1 MTDIGE
7 LDPPVAMDVPEGAF
21 GPNALI
27 NSSGGILADPDAE
40 AALLGLVLMKP
51 AVMADVIGDVS
62 AGDFFDVMHRRIF
75 EVCARAFDEGWAIN
89 IEAVIEGLG
98 GDKDAKL
105 TGGQTVGQ
113 FVAGLC
119 IGVDT
124 SLDAGDLAQHIFEC
138 SERRAIDAEADVD
151 LIDANKP
158 FQSRMG
164 LVMWE
169 DQNTPGEA
177 YEYVVEDLIPLGQMV
192 LLVGESGTGKSFLGH
207 SVGLAIAR
215 DQPIFGRRILE
226 RMGVI
231 WLAYEAASG
240 VEARMRAYARYHGLA
255 IDHLPFAV
263 LKRPAKLWPADDS
276 VDALLKEIKGIQRHR
291 FGGLKIGAI
300 FVDTHNAGTPGASE
314 IDSETVSKIRDRYLL
329 LARETGAA
337 LVIIGHTNSQGKH
350 RGNEQLH
357 NNVDTVIK
365 VSRKTRIV
373 GKDVIAIKDDDGRE
387 IRTMRVAKQREG
399 QDGDEHDF
407 VLTSVEDGTTNRF
420 GRKRT
425 SCVVTSPRIAD
436 APSDQDHGDG
446 KPREKVGVRA
456 NKSEMLFMRCLLDA
470 VAAQGVI
477 PPAGLDLPHSITR
490 VVDYD
495 AVKRLFAAQ
504 MLRDDDDS
512 EEGKKRH
519 RGRVRTALTRVRM
532 SLLDLKVIGCSTP
545 HIWWTGK
552 AVNGI
557 RETYPKTRT
566 LFDDAD
572 APLPDDDIAGLY

>member
-1 MTDIGE
+1 MTDVMDP
-7 LDPPVAMDVPEGAF
+7 LDAIDVPEGAF
-21 GPNALI
+21 GPNAMI

-40 AALLGLVLMKP
+40 RALLGLVLLKP
-51 AVMADVIGDVS
+51 AVMAATVDEVG
-62 AGDFFDVMHRRIF
+62 AGDFFDVMHRRVY

-89 IEAVIEGLG
+89 IDAVIEGLG
-98 GDKDAKL
+98 GDRDAKL
-105 TGGQTVGQ
+105 TGDQTVGQ
-113 FVAGLC
+113 FVAALC
-119 IGVDT
+119 IGADT
-124 SLDAGDLAQHIFEC
+124 TLDAADVAQHIFEC
-138 SERRAIDAEADVD
+138 SERRAIDAEADGD
-151 LIDANKP
+151 LIEANKP

-164 LVMWE
+164 LVLWE
-169 DQNTPGEA
+169 DQNAPGEA
-177 YEYVVEDLIPLGQMV
+177 YEYAVEDLIPLGQMV

-207 SVGLAIAR
+207 SLGLAIAR
-215 DQPIFGRRILE
+215 NRPFFGRRILE

-231 WLAYEAASG
+231 WLAYEAAAG
-240 VEARMRAYARYHGLA
+240 VEARMRAYARHHDLP

-291 FGGLKIGAI
+291 FGGIKLGAI

-365 VSRKTRIV
+365 VSRKTRTM
-373 GKDVIAIKDDDGRE
+373 GKEVFPIKDDDGRE
-387 IRTMRVAKQREG
+387 IRTLRVAKQREG
-399 QDGDEHDF
+399 QDGAEHDF
-407 VLTSVEDGTTNRF
+407 VLVSVEDGTTNRF

-425 SCVVTSPRIAD
+425 SCVIASPNIAD
-436 APSDQDHGDG
+436 APSDRDSSDA
-446 KPREKVGVRA
+446 PRERIGVRA
-456 NKSEMLFMRCLLDA
+456 TKNDLLFMRCLLEA
-470 VAAQGVI
+470 IGEQGIV
-477 PPAGLDLPHSITR
+477 PPPELDLARSIAR
-490 VVDYD
+490 VVDYE

-512 EEGKKRH
+512 EEGRKRH
-519 RGRVRTALTRVRM
+519 RGRVRTALTRCRVN
-532 SLLDLKVIGCSTP
+532 LLELKVIGCSTP